1 MRGGGDTFGELLV
14 IARHLLAWFM
24 ALVAFSLFP
33 LVVLGQSP
41 EKNAEY
47 LLGPGDV
54 IHISVF
60 QNPDLTLDAR
70 VSENG
75 TISYPLI
82 GAVRV
87 GGNSISSAEQRI
99 AKMLHDGNFV
109 VSPQVTILLTQIRG
123 NQVAV
128 LGQVNKPGRFPLE
141 TADTKLTDV
150 LAEAGGIAPGGSDIV
165 VFAGVRDGKVAHRE
179 IDLDHMFSVGES
191 QNNLIMRAG
200 DVLYVRRAPMFY
212 IYGEVQHP
220 GNYRVDRNMTL
231 IEALAVGGGLTPK
244 GTQRGIQVHRRGPDG
259 KVQLLDSK
267 LDDPIQAEDVI
278 YVRESIF

>member
-1 MRGGGDTFGELLV
+1 V
-14 IARHLLAWFM
+14 IARHLPAWFV
-24 ALVAFSLFP
+24 ALVAISLFP

-41 EKNAEY
+41 DKNAEY
-47 LLGPGDV
+47 LLGPGDI

-87 GGNSISSAEQRI
+87 GGSSISSAEQRI
-99 AKMLHDGNFV
+99 AKMLRDGNFV
-109 VSPQVTILLTQIRG
+109 VSPQVTILLAQIRG

-150 LAEAGGIAPGGSDIV
+150 LAEAGGVAPGGSDIV
-165 VFAGVRDGKVAHRE
+165 IFAGVRDGKTLRRE
-179 IDLDHMFSVGES
+179 IDLDNMFSAGEN
-191 QNNLIMRAG
+191 QNNLVLRAG
-200 DVLYVRRAPMFY
+200 DVLYVRRAPVFY
-212 IYGEVQHP
+212 IYGEVQRP
-220 GNYRVDRNMTL
+220 GNYRLDRNMTL

-244 GTQRGIQVHRRGPDG
+244 GTQRGIQVHRRAADG
-259 KVQLLDSK
+259 KVQLIDAK